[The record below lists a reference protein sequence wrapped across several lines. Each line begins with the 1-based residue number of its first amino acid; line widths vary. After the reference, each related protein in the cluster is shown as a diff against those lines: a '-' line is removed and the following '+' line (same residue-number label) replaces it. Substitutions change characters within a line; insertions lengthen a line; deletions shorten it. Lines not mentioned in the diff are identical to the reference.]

1 MASQPEK
8 VQTYRAQEQQRLEKQ
23 FLLGTKDEDLG
34 VYCDLFYAK
43 TAVAG
48 QDGGVVTSLLIKVF
62 REGLFDAAIVV
73 NRLEGYNAEAFV
85 AVNESDVLAAKGT
98 SYLKINTTKKLNEL
112 ISKGKKRIA
121 IVCSPCEAKAARIIQ
136 QKIGKDCQITI
147 IGLFCFEAFNSA
159 KLKEATQKLLGVDIG
174 KAEKTQVSQ
183 GKFTATVNGQQVSC
197 KVKDLSGASEAACRF
212 CDDFT
217 STLADVSV
225 GSVGSPS
232 GYSTVIV
239 RSPAGTCL
247 VKGCEL
253 TKGLV
258 DKKEIARLVKFK
270 KERAKK
276 SFNELKTPQNH

>member
-8 VQTYRAQEQQRLEKQ
+8 VQNYRAQEQEQLEKQ
-23 FLLGTKDEDLG
+23 FLLGNKDADIG
-34 VYCDLFYAK
+34 VYCDLFSAK

-48 QDGGVVTSLLIKVF
+48 QDGGVVSSLLIKGF

-73 NRLEGYNAEAFV
+73 KRLEGYNAEAFV
-85 AVNESDVLAAKGT
+85 AKNEADVLAAKGT
-98 SYLKINTTKKLNEL
+98 SYLKINTTKKLREL
-112 ISKGKKRIA
+112 ISQGKKRVA
-121 IVCSPCEAKAARIIQ
+121 IVCSPCEVKAARIIQ
-136 QKIGKDCQITI
+136 RKMGKDCQITV

-159 KLKEATQKLLGVDIG
+159 ILKEATQKHLGVDIG

-183 GKFTATVNGQQVSC
+183 GKFTATIDGQQVSC

-225 GSVGSPS
+225 GSVGSPN

-239 RSPAGTCL
+239 RSPTGPHL
-247 VKGCEL
+247 VKDAEFV
-253 TKGLV
+253 KGTV
-258 DKKEIARLVKFK
+258 EKQEIAKLAKFK
-270 KERAKK
+270 RERAKK
-276 SFNELKTPQNH
+276 SFNELKTP

>member
-8 VQTYRAQEQQRLEKQ
+8 VQNYRAQEQEQLEKQ

-34 VYCDLFYAK
+34 VYCDLFSAK
-43 TAVAG
+43 TSVAG
-48 QDGGVVTSLLIKVF
+48 QDGGVVTSLLIKGF

-73 NRLEGYNAEAFV
+73 KRLEGYNAEAFV
-85 AVNESDVLAAKGT
+85 AENEADVLAAKGT
-98 SYLKINTTKKLNEL
+98 SYLKINTTKKLRDL
-112 ISKGKKRIA
+112 ISQGKKRVA
-121 IVCSPCEAKAARIIQ
+121 IVCSPCEAKAARKIQ
-136 QKIGKDCQITI
+136 QKMGKDCQITV

-159 KLKEATQKLLGVDIG
+159 KLKEATQKHLGIDIG

-183 GKFTATVNGQQVSC
+183 GKFTATVDGQQVSC
-197 KVKDLSGASEAACRF
+197 KVKDLSGASEASCRF

-217 STLADVSV
+217 SSLADVSV

-239 RSPAGTCL
+239 RSPTG
-247 VKGCEL
+247 
-253 TKGLV
+253 
-258 DKKEIARLVKFK
+258 ARLVKGTELLKGTVEKQEIAKLAKYK

-276 SFNELKTPQNH
+276 SFNELKTQ

>member
-23 FLLGTKDEDLG
+23 FLSGTNDEDLG
-34 VYCDLFYAK
+34 AYCDLFSAK

-48 QDGGVVTSLLIKVF
+48 QDGGVVSSLLIKGF

-73 NRLEGYNAEAFV
+73 KRLEGYNAEAFV
-85 AVNESDVLAAKGT
+85 AKIEADVLAAKGT
-98 SYLKINTTKKLNEL
+98 SYLKINTTKKLREL
-112 ISKGKKRIA
+112 ISQGKKRVA

-136 QKIGKDCQITI
+136 RKMGKDCQITV

-159 KLKEATQKLLGVDIG
+159 KLKEATQKHLGVDIG

-183 GKFTATVNGQQVSC
+183 GKFTATIDGQQVSC

-225 GSVGSPS
+225 GSVGSPN

-239 RSPAGTCL
+239 RSPTG
-247 VKGCEL
+247 
-253 TKGLV
+253 
-258 DKKEIARLVKFK
+258 ARLVKDAEFVKGTVEKQEIAKLAKFK
-270 KERAKK
+270 RERAKK
-276 SFNELKTPQNH
+276 SFNELKTP